1 MQGKGIEFI
10 FWNTNELIMKRR
22 YLFLLLLITATA
34 FSQEQDAWVYFKT
47 KSNAQMYYN
56 APLKMLSQRAL
67 DRRTSQRIPLDSKDI
82 PIEQS
87 YINQVKAVAGIS
99 VLAKSKWLNSIH
111 VRGTQAVINS
121 VKSFSFVDKVD
132 FADKSLNIAGKI
144 AKTKK
149 IRTASKSN
157 KTKIDYAY
165 GTSANQIQML
175 NGDQLHQQ
183 NYTGT
188 GKIIA
193 VLDAGFPG
201 VNTTQPFQRLRDK
214 NQILGGYNFVLRN
227 PDFYT
232 GVSHGTSVLSTMG
245 GYKEGSLI
253 GTAPDASFYLFITE
267 NDTSENPVEESLW
280 VEAAEKA
287 DSLGVDIINTS
298 LGYFEYDNT
307 AYSHKY
313 SEMNGTT
320 AYMSRGA
327 EIAFSRGMIV
337 VAAAGNSG
345 NTTNP
350 HISVP
355 ADAVSVIAVGAVNSA
370 KSLSSFS
377 SIGPSSDNRIKP
389 DVMAQGQS
397 DVLSDQFGNIVTAN
411 GTSFSSPIMAGMVAC
426 LWQAFPLKT
435 NKEIRE
441 LIIKSGD
448 RYATPNNQY
457 GYGIPN
463 FSLALTNAL
472 SISAFSKDD
481 FILFP
486 NPVND
491 FITVSLP
498 TGNDKGSFL
507 IYNVLGQ
514 KISENIISSQTSNI
528 SLESLEKGIYVYKL
542 ESGLLS
548 RTGKIIKQ

>member
-1 MQGKGIEFI
+1 MGKLRSRKKLR
-10 FWNTNELIMKRR
+10 N
-22 YLFLLLLITATA
+22 
-34 FSQEQDAWVYFKT
+34 SD
-47 KSNAQMYYN
+47 
-56 APLKMLSQRAL
+56 
-67 DRRTSQRIPLDSKDI
+67 
-82 PIEQS
+82 
-87 YINQVKAVAGIS
+87 
-99 VLAKSKWLNSIH
+99 KSK
-111 VRGTQAVINS
+111 
-121 VKSFSFVDKVD
+121 
-132 FADKSLNIAGKI
+132 
-144 AKTKK
+144 
-149 IRTASKSN
+149 

-175 NGDQLHQQ
+175 NGQVLHQQ
-183 NYTGT
+183 NYTGS

-201 VNTTQPFQRLRDK
+201 VNTTQPFQRLRDN

-245 GYKEGSLI
+245 GYKESSLV
-253 GTAPDASFYLFITE
+253 GTAPDASYYLFITE
-267 NDTSENPVEESLW
+267 DDTSENPVEESLW

-307 AYSHKY
+307 AYSHTY

-320 AYMSRGA
+320 TYMSRGA
-327 EIAFSRGMIV
+327 EIAFSRGMII
-337 VAAAGNSG
+337 VASAGNSG
-345 NTTNP
+345 NSADP
-350 HISVP
+350 HIAVP

-370 KSLSSFS
+370 KSLASFS

-389 DVMAQGQS
+389 DVMAQGQT
-397 DVLSDQFGNIVTAN
+397 DVLSDELGNIVTAN

-435 NKEIRE
+435 NKEIRD

-457 GYGIPN
+457 GFGIPN
-463 FSLALTNAL
+463 FSLALTL
-472 SISAFSKDD
+472 SVDAFSKND
-481 FILFP
+481 FIFYP

-491 FITVSLP
+491 SISISLP
-498 TGNDKGSFL
+498 GGHDKGSFL

-514 KISENIISSQTSNI
+514 KISDNDITSQTSNI
-528 SLESLEKGIYVYKL
+528 SLKSLDKGIYVYKL
-542 ESGLLS
+542 ESGVFS
-548 RTGKIIKQ
+548 KTGKIIKQ

>member
-1 MQGKGIEFI
+1 MRKF
-10 FWNTNELIMKRR
+10 
-22 YLFLLLLITATA
+22 YVFLLIFTTATV
-34 FSQEQDAWVYFKT
+34 FSQVQDAWVYFNA
-47 KSNAQMYYN
+47 KSNTQMYFDS
-56 APLKMLSQRAL
+56 PLKMLSQRAL
-67 DRRTSQRIPLDSKDI
+67 DRRSNQKIPLDSKDI

-87 YINQVKAVAGIS
+87 YINQVKNVAGIS
-99 VLAKSKWLNSIH
+99 VLAKSKWLNAIH

-121 VKSFSFVDKVD
+121 VKTFSFVNKID
-132 FADKSLNIAGKI
+132 FADKSLNIVGNI
-144 AKTKK
+144 AKVKK
-149 IRTASKSN
+149 IRNADKST

-165 GTSANQIQML
+165 GSSANQIQML
-175 NGDQLHQQ
+175 NGQQLHQQ
-183 NYTGT
+183 NYTGS

-201 VNTTQPFQRLRDK
+201 VNTTQPFQRLRDN

-232 GVSHGTSVLSTMG
+232 GVSHGTSVLSAMG
-245 GYKEGSLI
+245 GYKENALV
-253 GTAPDASFYLFITE
+253 GTAPDALYFLFITE
-267 NDTSENPVEESLW
+267 DDPTENPVEESLW
-280 VEAAEKA
+280 VEAAEKS

-307 AYSHKY
+307 AYSHTY

-320 AYMSRGA
+320 TYMSRGA
-327 EIAFSRGMIV
+327 EIAFSRGMIIV
-337 VAAAGNSG
+337 TAAGNSG
-345 NTTNP
+345 NTSEP

-370 KSLSSFS
+370 KAQASFS
-377 SIGPSSDNRIKP
+377 SIGPTSDNRIKP

-397 DVLSDQFGNIVTAN
+397 DVVADALGNIVTAN

-435 NKEIRE
+435 NKEIRD

-457 GYGIPN
+457 GFGIPN
-463 FSLALTNAL
+463 FGTAYTL
-472 SISAFSKDD
+472 SINAFSKND
-481 FILFP
+481 FILYP

-491 FITVSLP
+491 SISISLP
-498 TGNDKGSFL
+498 EGHDKGSFF
-507 IYNVLGQ
+507 IYTALGQ
-514 KISENIISSQTSNI
+514 KILNSDITTETSNV
-528 SLESLEKGIYVYKL
+528 SLESLEKGTYVYKL
-542 ESGLLS
+542 ESGLFS
-548 RTGKIIKQ
+548 KTGKIIKQ